1 LKRPSEII
9 AALKFKSRMKTFQ
22 KEQTKRD
29 RHRSEDS
36 KYCTF
41 ILNKVSRSF
50 AGVIAQ
56 LPNELR
62 ESVCVFYLALRAL
75 DTIEDEMDLSRFNS
89 YLPSNETKGNS
100 ASLRETKIRLMK
112 EFSRRLEGKEKT
124 NLKGIGEAFERD
136 LLEHFDRVVRVFK
149 SLPKKYRDVILNITE
164 RMSRGMARY
173 VGRDLRNG
181 TTHTRDYNRY
191 CEIVAGYVGEG
202 LSELWVASG
211 LESSNVLKDREAIYA
226 MGLFLQKTNIIRD
239 YLEDLT
245 EGRTFWPKE
254 IWSHYAS
261 DLSKLRD
268 EDLNGKCVNHM
279 VADALLL
286 LPACLRYLNSL
297 KTDSIFRFCAIPQL
311 MAIATLSHVQK
322 HNKLVYQGVL
332 KIPKT
337 KAAWLIV
344 DVACSR
350 SSTDTYIVSQAREVL
365 QRLGSESSSCD
376 VVMRAS
382 IRASL
387 EGLRHGTLKFSRSKC
402 SSSSSTNTTKAQ
414 EKEEKEDACSR
425 STALSVGS
433 VLTAAVLG
441 YTLRQFYFT
450 SSSNDFDAGT
460 SKVYLYVYIHSS
472 ELTNYHTH
480 TGTIALFFVS
490 CVYLYVALFTSRT
503 SQSGRL
509 MFLDDDEVSNPKLLK
524 RKPSAGYIVQEPRV
538 ASSILPDE
546 KENDLSKNAFKQ
558 SFKKLTKGLVK
569 DIAAKHELQEEA
581 TSWLQEMIEYN
592 VQGGKMNRGLTVV
605 HSFRAMKGERLSTQE
620 LEDASTLGWCI
631 EWLQAFFLVADDVMD
646 RSVTRRGQPCW
657 YKRPHVKEIAIND
670 SFILESCVFELIRK
684 RFRGRTE

>member
-1 LKRPSEII
+1 MR
-9 AALKFKSRMKTFQ
+9 TFR
-22 KEQTKRD
+22 KEQAKRD
-29 RHRSEDS
+29 EFRSSDA

-56 LPNELR
+56 LPDELR
-62 ESVCVFYLALRAL
+62 EATCVFYLALRAL
-75 DTIEDEMDLSRFNS
+75 DTVEDEMDLSRFEQYS
-89 YLPSNETKGNS
+89 SNETKGCDEKH
-100 ASLRETKIRLMK
+100 LRETKIRLMC
-112 EFSRRLEGKEKT
+112 EFSRRLKGETGA

-136 LLEHFDRVVRVFK
+136 LLENFDRVVRVFK
-149 SLPKKYRDVILNITE
+149 SLKKQYRDVIENITE

-181 TTHTRDYNRY
+181 TEHTKDYNRY

-202 LSELWVASG
+202 LTELWIASK
-211 LESSNVLKDREAIYA
+211 LESSDIIKDREAIYA

-261 DLSKLRD
+261 DLSRLGV
-268 EDLNGKCVNHM
+268 EDKCGKCVNHM

-337 KAAWLIV
+337 KAAYLIV
-344 DVACSR
+344 DIASSR
-350 SSTDTYIVSQAREVL
+350 KETEKYIISEAREVL
-365 QRLGSESSSCD
+365 HRLGTELCTTRD
-376 VVMRAS
+376 VTMRKL
-382 IRASL
+382 IRVSMQSL
-387 EGLRHGTLKFSRSKC
+387 NMKQSTPSK
-402 SSSSSTNTTKAQ
+402 NTTRTSSN
-414 EKEEKEDACSR
+414 ENNEETACCSK

-441 YTLRQFYFT
+441 YAIRQFMWNS
-450 SSSNDFDAGT
+450 SSSNELDA
-460 SKVYLYVYIHSS
+460 
-472 ELTNYHTH
+472 
-480 TGTIALFFVS
+480 GTIALFFVS

-509 MFLDDDEVSNPKLLK
+509 LFLDDESSNNNDDQLVKG
-524 RKPSAGYIVQEPRV
+524 GYVVQEPLI
-538 ASSILPDE
+538 STPIE
-546 KENDLSKNAFKQ
+546 KEERENDLSKKAFKNAFKT
-558 SFKKLTKGLVK
+558 LTKHLVK
-569 DIAAKHELQEEA
+569 DISERHELGEEGKK
-581 TSWLQEMIEYN
+581 WLKEMIEYN
-592 VQGGKMNRGLTVV
+592 VQGGKMNRGLSVV
-605 HSFRAMKGERLSTQE
+605 HSLRALKGDRLSSHE
-620 LEDASTLGWCI
+620 LEDATTLGWCI

-657 YKRPHVKEIAIND
+657 YVV
-670 SFILESCVFELIRK
+670 VFEYKLTLYLLNTKPTQFARSNTGTNVLMSRK
-684 RFRGRTE
+684 